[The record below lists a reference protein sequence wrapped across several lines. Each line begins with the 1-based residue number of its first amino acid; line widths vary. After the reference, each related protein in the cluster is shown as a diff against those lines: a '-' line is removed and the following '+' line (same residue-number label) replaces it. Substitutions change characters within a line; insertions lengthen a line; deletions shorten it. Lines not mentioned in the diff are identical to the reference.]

1 MQILLALIFGA
12 VYGGVLHFLMAG
24 RTSRG
29 AALAP
34 LLGTVV
40 AGLVYTILTWAGL
53 DAGNVWLWVAALG
66 APIVVVPLTLITLT
80 RARATHDARE
90 RLRLKIS

>member
-12 VYGGVLHFLMAG
+12 VYGGVLHFLMPG
-24 RTSRG
+24 RASRG

-34 LLGTVV
+34 MLGAVV
-40 AGLVYTILTWAGL
+40 AGLAYVVLTWAGVTA
-53 DAGNVWLWVAALG
+53 DNVWLWVAALG
-66 APIVVVPLTLITLT
+66 APIVVVPAVLMVLT
-80 RARATHDARE
+80 RTRATHDAGE